1 MFFFGLLW
9 TLVTMVIRFPTV
21 INQREGNV
29 PREGGGGGERVR
41 LNNVQFLKVKK
52 TCPYGL
58 NVRIVRGFTCLVSIC
73 ESFLATGELGILRY
87 NKKFLNSLKSNN
99 RASVLKIWHHID
111 NMRLFIIFAL
121 YRERYGSFGSTW
133 SINGHAVF
141 LSYWIDRIVC

>member
-73 ESFLATGELGILRY
+73 ESFLATRELGILKY

-99 RASVLKIWHHID
+99 RASALKIWYHI
-111 NMRLFIIFAL
+111 
-121 YRERYGSFGSTW
+121 
-133 SINGHAVF
+133 
-141 LSYWIDRIVC
+141 

>member
-1 MFFFGLLW
+1 MFFFWPVVDISNHGDQISNSHKSKGGACPRGRRW
-9 TLVTMVIRFPTV
+9 GRG
-21 INQREGNV
+21 EGSV
-29 PREGGGGGERVR
+29 EQCAIFKSQEDM
-41 LNNVQFLKVKK
+41 
-52 TCPYGL
+52 PYGL

>member
-1 MFFFGLLW
+1 M
-9 TLVTMVIRFPTV
+9 
-21 INQREGNV
+21 
-29 PREGGGGGERVR
+29 
-41 LNNVQFLKVKK
+41 
-52 TCPYGL
+52 PYGL

-141 LSYWIDRIVC
+141 LSYWIDRIVCQRFVS